1 MVMIVLGRDGLRIM
15 IVVMVVVMIM
25 IVLGRDG
32 LRFMVVVMI
41 VIVLGR
47 DNHRRLDDRQVR
59 VIMVRLG
66 RDNHGLVQRMAE
78 EHRSAFR
85 RRFVHLAGERHKGHS
100 PVVAGLC
107 RDNLGGLLPGARN
120 ARRAVELREAFLLQ
134 LAVLV
139 DLVGGQGDAEGAGLV
154 HLPHGL
160 ALVLSLAVLALDNHL
175 KT

>member
-1 MVMIVLGRDGLRIM
+1 VIVFGRDGL
-15 IVVMVVVMIM
+15 V
-25 IVLGRDG
+25 GR
-32 LRFMVVVMI
+32 RERVA
-41 VIVLGR
+41 VIRLGR

-66 RDNHGLVQRMAE
+66 RDDHGLVQRMAE

-85 RRFVHLAGERHKGHS
+85 RRFVHLAGERHEGHL

-107 RDNLGGLLPGARN
+107 CDNLGGLLPRARHC
-120 ARRAVELREAFLLQ
+120 RRAVELREAFLLQ

-139 DLVGGQGDAEGAGLV
+139 DLVGSQGDAEGAGLV

-160 ALVLSLAVLALDNHL
+160 ALVLSLAVLALDSHL